1 MMSLGLVVGGLVL
14 AANLA
19 VVLAGLVVAA
29 RRPRAVVPPA
39 HPRRRAGR

>member
-1 MMSLGLVVGGLVL
+1 MTLLMVGGLVL

-19 VVLAGLVVAA
+19 VILAGLVVAA
-29 RRPRAVVPPA
+29 RRPRTVVPPA